1 MTLEDKNLLR
11 KKETFTRDEFLDML
25 KVGFIVNLKKFKVD
39 WNEEEFS
46 IEDTDIDYL
55 KLSYFDKNFFSFN
68 SNIRDIFIKTWSG
81 GWEHRQNWIKI
92 EWTNTTLS
100 YNIDICLI
108 EDKNRIVNRI
118 VNNYKSKNK
127 EEMVGYLLTFLAHID
142 PIKCIPLKRDYHL
155 SFIC

>member
-1 MTLEDKNLLR
+1 MVKI
-11 KKETFTRDEFLDML
+11 FLIR
-25 KVGFIVNLKKFKVD
+25 IV
-39 WNEEEFS
+39 
-46 IEDTDIDYL
+46 
-55 KLSYFDKNFFSFN
+55 
-68 SNIRDIFIKTWSG
+68 IRDIFIKTWSG

-92 EWTNTTLS
+92 ECNNTTLS
-100 YNIDICLI
+100 YNIDICLIDTRIWDRLPI